1 MHVEHQFASAQ
12 QVASPEYRARRSNH
26 SLGDGTRSLVSIKNI
41 LIKSS
46 ASKDASTMT
55 TKVISKATY
64 SMRMDVNH
72 YIRWDTIP
80 GAPVIAHLAA
90 KPYYMFIAENKRIPI
105 RLRVVSE
112 VASAVAASQT
122 LLAERILTTFK
133 VNTRGALPISSSISV
148 MHMSSHPMNT
158 RGSTLHALIRTL
170 SQEVPGIEGV
180 AIDGDPMDLIRLYQ
194 STDTCTTNQADAR
207 QRHDTTIRGAAESM
221 SKIVRMWQMRPSSLK
236 VIEGERRFDIPAP
249 QQGYAIHIIA
259 SSPSLHDIVGFT
271 LGAKAANTL
280 AACAFCA
287 FVGSVVQVG
296 ARILK
301 TSTITVGE
309 AVV

>member
-1 MHVEHQFASAQ
+1 LVAFDATTLLAHVDFFPKGQSLPQSNTVAQLMSSANESGWINIEAVDNAIHLVASIADASDLFKSRDDQQGKIYRGHVPAAIDSCAFGYDASTSSMHVEHQFASAQ
-12 QVASPEYRARRSNH
+12 QVASPEDRARRSNH

-55 TKVISKATY
+55 TKVISKATS

-72 YIRWDTIP
+72 YIRWETIP

-180 AIDGDPMDLIRLYQ
+180 SEYRHMHHQ
-194 STDTCTTNQADAR
+194 S
-207 QRHDTTIRGAAESM
+207 S
-221 SKIVRMWQMRPSSLK
+221 
-236 VIEGERRFDIPAP
+236 
-249 QQGYAIHIIA
+249 
-259 SSPSLHDIVGFT
+259 
-271 LGAKAANTL
+271 
-280 AACAFCA
+280 
-287 FVGSVVQVG
+287 
-296 ARILK
+296 
-301 TSTITVGE
+301 
-309 AVV
+309 

>member
-1 MHVEHQFASAQ
+1 M
-12 QVASPEYRARRSNH
+12 
-26 SLGDGTRSLVSIKNI
+26 
-41 LIKSS
+41 
-46 ASKDASTMT
+46 
-55 TKVISKATY
+55 
-64 SMRMDVNH
+64 
-72 YIRWDTIP
+72 
-80 GAPVIAHLAA
+80 
-90 KPYYMFIAENKRIPI
+90 
-105 RLRVVSE
+105 
-112 VASAVAASQT
+112 
-122 LLAERILTTFK
+122 
-133 VNTRGALPISSSISV
+133 
-148 MHMSSHPMNT
+148 
-158 RGSTLHALIRTL
+158 HALIRTL

-309 AVV
+309 AVVGLHYGHVSRAITAHDHYVAALPSNIANVPCIMAAQFSAALL